1 MVWSRSA
8 PLILCLT
15 SATFGRTFDV
25 ADGKNDSICAH
36 KLCLFAIRN
45 VLGRTKTVAGVRFQ
59 VQSIHETYSS
69 NYTLPMEVNYTKI
82 AAVIFMGLL
91 TFNVSSQ
98 TQSSGQLSENRT
110 TRPDWE
116 ISGFIDAYYAADL
129 LDNTDDKAVQPF
141 LFNHNRNR
149 EFQINLAMLKV
160 AATSD
165 YYRAVVHLQT
175 GTYAFDNYAA
185 EPILYQTLY
194 EAYAGIALNKRQT
207 SWLDFGIFESH
218 IGYESAISI
227 RNYTLTRSLMAEN
240 SPYYLTGARL
250 TYKPNKQWLFRIIL
264 CNGWQRIQRPDEQR
278 WPALGTQ
285 VNYKWSNFY
294 TLNWSTYIG
303 SEFPLGDSR
312 HRIFN
317 SFYLQGD
324 LPSQWGWILAVDFGY
339 QEVLSNDNWE
349 HWYAASALISYPL
362 AENWKMAM
370 RAERFRDLSAF
381 VIGPDFSAWAGS
393 VNIDYSPVSQVAFR
407 SELKFL
413 FSDLD
418 FRSGQ
423 SHLILTTSIAVTIGA
438 E

>member
-1 MVWSRSA
+1 MVLKWMSRLSFLVCSVMA
-8 PLILCLT
+8 IGVHAQNLETDSSFTQPSLT
-15 SATFGRTFDV
+15 PHW
-25 ADGKNDSICAH
+25 N
-36 KLCLFAIRN
+36 
-45 VLGRTKTVAGVRFQ
+45 
-59 VQSIHETYSS
+59 
-69 NYTLPMEVNYTKI
+69 
-82 AAVIFMGLL
+82 
-91 TFNVSSQ
+91 
-98 TQSSGQLSENRT
+98 
-110 TRPDWE
+110 
-116 ISGFIDAYYAADL
+116 ISGFVDTYYAVDL
-129 LDNTDDKAVQPF
+129 TDNTPDRSFQPF
-141 LFNHNRNR
+141 LFNHNRSR
-149 EFQINLAMLKV
+149 SFQVNLAMLKMAV
-160 AATSD
+160 SSD

-175 GTYAFDNYAA
+175 GTYAMDNYAA
-185 EPILYQTLY
+185 EPVLFQMLY
-194 EAYAGIALNKRQT
+194 EAYAGISLNRGR
-207 SWLDFGIFESH
+207 SLWLDMGVFESH

-285 VNYKWSNFY
+285 VNYKWSDFY

-418 FRSGQ
+418 FRSAQ
-423 SHLILTTSIAVTIGA
+423 SQLLLTTSIAVTIGA

>member
-1 MVWSRSA
+1 
-8 PLILCLT
+8 
-15 SATFGRTFDV
+15 
-25 ADGKNDSICAH
+25 
-36 KLCLFAIRN
+36 
-45 VLGRTKTVAGVRFQ
+45 
-59 VQSIHETYSS
+59 
-69 NYTLPMEVNYTKI
+69 MEVNYTKI

-240 SPYYLTGARL
+240 SPYFLTGARL
-250 TYKPNKQWLFRIIL
+250 TLKPGEQWVFRLIL
-264 CNGWQRIQRPDEQR
+264 SNGWQRIERPEAQK

-285 VNYKWSNFY
+285 VEYQWGDGY
-294 TLNWSTYIG
+294 TANWSTFWG
-303 SEFPLGDSR
+303 GEFPTGER
-312 HRIFN
+312 RER
-317 SFYLQGD
+317 FYNNFFIRRD
-324 LPSQWGWILAVDFGY
+324 LPTKISWIVGLDIGF
-339 QEVLSNDNWE
+339 QEDLSGRE
-349 HWYAASALISYPL
+349 STHFWYTANALISYPV
-362 AENWKMAM
+362 AKACRMAV
-370 RAERFRDLSAF
+370 RAERYEDADASL
-381 VIGPDFSAWAGS
+381 IGPDFSAWAGS
-393 VNIDYSPVSQVAFR
+393 VNFDYQPAPQVALRF
-407 SELKFL
+407 EVKYLY
-413 FSDLD
+413 SDLSV
-418 FRSGQ
+418 RAEQ
-423 SHLILTTSIAVTIGA
+423 SQLMLTTSIAAEIGR
-438 E
+438 